1 MQVATGTVVGGKV
14 VVEGLDLAEG
24 ETVTV
29 LTHESEEEVH
39 LSPEEEA
46 ELLEAIAGFPREE
59 RK

>member
-1 MQVATGTVVGGKV
+1 MTPNPVLVPTGRQHRASSTAA
-14 VVEGLDLAEG
+14 LA
-24 ETVTV
+24 
-29 LTHESEEEVH
+29 HESEEEVH